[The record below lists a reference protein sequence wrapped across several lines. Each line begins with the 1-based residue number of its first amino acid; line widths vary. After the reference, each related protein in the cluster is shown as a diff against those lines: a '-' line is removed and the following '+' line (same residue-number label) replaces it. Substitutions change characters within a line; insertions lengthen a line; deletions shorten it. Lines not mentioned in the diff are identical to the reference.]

1 MKIYKC
7 HPEVL
12 EGRQL
17 RHNILVRKLSLA
29 SENHL
34 TYKKINGVIPIL
46 QTPFDNNGG
55 IDTTGLRAV
64 VEYNIDAGVNGVG
77 IALASEVQL
86 FNEAER
92 DLLLKTVVDQTN
104 ARVPVVM
111 NTGAGGTDLA
121 LYYSKRAEELGVDA
135 VMITPP
141 NSGVGSSNPEAI
153 RQYFRS
159 IANAVNVSVALQDVQ
174 FAQVAPQMVAE
185 MSNELENI
193 VACKME
199 TPPTAARIAATVEA
213 VQGKITVLGGGGA
226 TYLMEELSRGST
238 GTMPFSSTP
247 AEFVE
252 VFKLYKNG
260 DIEGATEL
268 FNLRIAPLCHL
279 VSQAPE
285 LAIGFH
291 KQILKKRGL
300 IESATVREPAAK
312 PDKHTQR
319 DIDALLERV
328 IV

>member
-1 MKIYKC
+1 M
-7 HPEVL
+7 
-12 EGRQL
+12 
-17 RHNILVRKLSLA
+17 
-29 SENHL
+29 

-46 QTPFDNNGG
+46 QTPFDKYGG
-55 IDTTGLRAV
+55 IDTEGLSAV
-64 VEYNIDAGVNGVG
+64 VKYNIDAGADGIG

-86 FNEAER
+86 FNEVER
-92 DLLLKTVVDQTN
+92 DQLLKTVVDQTN
-104 ARVPVVM
+104 GRVPVVM
-111 NTGAGGTDLA
+111 NTGSLGTDLA
-121 LYYSKRAEELGVDA
+121 IFYSKRAEELGVDA
-135 VMITPP
+135 VMLTPP
-141 NSGVGSSNPEAI
+141 GSGIGSSNPEAV

-159 IANAVNVSVALQDVQ
+159 VTNTVNVSIALQDVQ
-174 FAQVAPQMVAE
+174 FAQISPQMVADL
-185 MSNELENI
+185 SDELEGM

-199 TPPTAARIAATVEA
+199 TPPTPARIAATVDA
-213 VQGKITVLGGGGA
+213 VQGKINVLGGGGA

-247 AEFVE
+247 AEFIE
-252 VFKLYKNG
+252 IFKLHNAG
-260 DIEGATEL
+260 DIEGAMEL

-279 VSQAPE
+279 ASQAPE

-300 IESATVREPAAK
+300 IESAAVREPAAK